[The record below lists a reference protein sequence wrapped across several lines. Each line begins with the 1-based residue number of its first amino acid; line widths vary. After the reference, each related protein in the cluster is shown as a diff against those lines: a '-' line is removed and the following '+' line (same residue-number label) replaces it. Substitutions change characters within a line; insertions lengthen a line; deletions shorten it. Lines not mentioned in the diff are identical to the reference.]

1 MGGSGSGRWGW
12 HTKKTVVEDCLELS
26 VSEVVGHVL
35 PRQVFDKRINWAG
48 SIIWRR
54 VRTGEVVSSM
64 GYQLL
69 FDDGTRLVLDYKA
82 TSWNGSQRLWNYPV
96 RLVTTPCHYGGIR
109 WWFECP
115 GCRRRV
121 GKLYIPPQ
129 GGRFACRHCYDLS
142 YTSAQEAHKYN
153 RGALGGLGHSIAV
166 LDKLHRIEEQLE
178 KCKRWSKRKERL
190 LLRYFQLSD
199 QLATTT
205 SLLDESGPPFGEGI
219 DALLAEIS
227 DGDKTLEKLLAGL
240 TDES

>member
-12 HTKKTVVEDCLELS
+12 HTKKTVVEDCLAFS
-26 VSEVVGHVL
+26 INEVVGRVL
-35 PRQVFDKRINWAG
+35 PRQVFDKRMNWAG

-54 VRTGEVVSSM
+54 VHSGEVASSV

-69 FDDGTRLVLDYKA
+69 FDNDPRLVLDYKA
-82 TSWNGSQRLWNYPV
+82 TSWNGSQSLWNYPV
-96 RLVTTPCHYGGIR
+96 RLLTTPCHYGGVR
-109 WWFECP
+109 WWFECS

-142 YTSAQEAHKYN
+142 YTSAQEAHKYD
-153 RGALGGLGHSIAV
+153 RGGLGGLGHSIAV
-166 LDKLHRIEEQLE
+166 LDKLYRIEERLE

-190 LLRYFQLSD
+190 LFRYLQLSD
-199 QLATTT
+199 QLTATMPV
-205 SLLDESGPPFGEGI
+205 LDESGMPSGEDL

-227 DGDKTLEKLLAGL
+227 DGDKALEKLLAEF